1 MFFKNLIGLTSTI
14 ENINK
19 KWKKKLAYRN
29 SVGEEDGNIIKLV
42 HWGSNNFRGFLI
54 LALVWY
60 IDVLLKFYTVLYFS
74 ALIWKAC
81 GLRWDIY

>member
-29 SVGEEDGNIIKLV
+29 SVGEEDGEGNIIKLV
-42 HWGSNNFRGFLI
+42 HWGSNNFCGFLI
-54 LALVWY
+54 LSLVWY
-60 IDVLLKFYTVLYFS
+60 IDVLLKFYTVLS
-74 ALIWKAC
+74 GMVLV
-81 GLRWDIY
+81 L